1 MSSLPQESIE
11 ERLSQLEKEV
21 ASLKDGKKTTEKDRL
36 SQLAGTANDDKD
48 YEEVLRLGKE
58 SRDAERPEE

>member
-21 ASLKDGKKTTEKDRL
+21 ASLKDGKKTTEKDWL